1 MPAGDNSILI
11 MSQWV
16 IIVLSVLV
24 VLRCLRSMLAAG
36 YESET
41 WAFLRSGRDTLPVN
55 HWENII
61 GRSRSSDVRI
71 NKPGVKR
78 VHAVL
83 KRGDDGIWTVYNIFS
98 RTRVEVNGRPVPSS
112 GADLENGDIITLGTG
127 SVKFLDIT
135 SDKRR
140 RLESRRTLAGKK
152 ISPSLT
158 LFELTVLQ
166 IFLVLQHA
174 LTADE
179 FEIISIVLAYAVL
192 ILLEWCCFNAMRII
206 NRGGYEIEMLAFYLT
221 SIGLAVAAS
230 STPEDIFKQTLLMV
244 LSVAMFLITGWWLRG
259 VNRTAVMRV
268 PAAMLALGLL
278 ALNILTSD
286 TVNGAR
292 NWLQIGGYSVQPSEI
307 VKVLYIYF
315 GANTLDRLYR
325 RKNLFAYM
333 VFSAVCVMGLA
344 LMGDFGT
351 ALVFFATFLV
361 VSFMRS
367 GNIATVLLAVS
378 GAVMAG
384 VMAVS
389 VKPYIAQRFAMWGHV
404 WEDPYNYGYQQT
416 RALSA
421 AAAGGLFGKGAG
433 AGWLKGITAA
443 NTDMVF
449 AMVCEELGL
458 IVAICTVAAVL
469 AMALFAIRSAGK
481 GRSAF
486 FSIAACAAV
495 SMLMVQM
502 SLNVFGSLDM
512 LPFTGVT
519 FPFVSRGG
527 TSLVSC
533 WMMMAFIKGADNR
546 KGGSFVVRPVNEVI
560 PPETEEE
567 D

>member
-1 MPAGDNSILI
+1 MNNNSILV

-24 VLRCLRSMLAAG
+24 VLRCLRSMLARG
-36 YESET
+36 YEKEV
-41 WAFLRSGRDTLPVN
+41 WAYLRSGRDTLSVN
-55 HWENII
+55 HWENIL
-61 GRSRSSDVRI
+61 GSSPSADVRI
-71 NKPGVKR
+71 KKMGVKR

-83 KRGDDGIWTVYNIFS
+83 KRGDDGVWTIYNIFS
-98 RTRVEVNGRPVPSS
+98 RTHVEVNGVRVPAS
-112 GADLENGDIITLGTG
+112 GADLEDGDIISLGG
-127 SVKFLDIT
+127 NSVKFLDIT
-135 SDKRR
+135 TDKRR
-140 RLESRRTLAGKK
+140 RLESQRTLAGRRV
-152 ISPSLT
+152 SPSLT

-166 IFLVLQHA
+166 LFLVLQHA

-179 FEIISIVLAYAVL
+179 FNLIAIALAYSVV
-192 ILLEWCCFNAMRII
+192 ILLQWCCFNAMRII
-206 NRGGYEIEMLAFYLT
+206 NRGGFEIEILAFYLT

-230 STPEDIFKQTLLMV
+230 STPEDMFKQTLLVV
-244 LSVAMFLITGWWLRG
+244 LSVAMFLLTGWWLRG

-286 TVNGAR
+286 YINGAK
-292 NWLQIGGYSVQPSEI
+292 NWLEIGGYSLQPSEI

-315 GANTLDRLYR
+315 GANTLDKLYR

-333 VFSAVCVMGLA
+333 VFSAACVIGLA

-351 ALVFFATFLV
+351 ALVFFVTFLV

-367 GNIATVLLAVS
+367 GSIATVLLAVS

-389 VKPYIAQRFAMWGHV
+389 VKPYIARRFAVWGHV
-404 WEDPYNYGYQQT
+404 WEDPYNLGYQQT

-433 AGWLKGITAA
+433 AGWLKNVAAA

-449 AMVCEELGL
+449 AMVAEELGL

-481 GRSAF
+481 GRSAY
-486 FSIAACAAV
+486 FSLASCAVV

-502 SLNVFGSLDM
+502 ALNVFGSLDI

-533 WMMMAFIKGADNR
+533 WMMMAFLKGADNR
-546 KGGSFVVRPVNEVI
+546 KGGSFVVRPVNEII
-560 PPETEEE
+560 PPEEEE
-567 D
+567 EEEE

>member
-1 MPAGDNSILI
+1 MENNSILQL
-11 MSQWV
+11 SQWV
-16 IIVLSVLV
+16 IIILSVLV
-24 VLRCLRSMLAAG
+24 VLRCLRSMLARG
-36 YESET
+36 YENEV
-41 WAFLRSGRDTLPVN
+41 WAYLRSGRESLPVN

-61 GRSRSSDVRI
+61 GRSRSADIRI
-71 NKPGVKR
+71 PGHGVKR

-83 KRGDDGIWTVYNIFS
+83 KRDDYGFWTIYNIFS
-98 RTRVEVNGRPVPSS
+98 RTRVEVNGGHVPAR
-112 GADLENGDIITLGTG
+112 GIELEDGDIITLGG
-127 SVKFLDIT
+127 ASVKFIDINT
-135 SDKRR
+135 DKRR
-140 RLESRRTLAGKK
+140 RLESKRTLAGKR

-174 LTADE
+174 LTADD
-179 FEIISIVLAYAVL
+179 FDIISISLAYAVL

-206 NRGGYEIEMLAFYLT
+206 NRGGFEIEMLAFYLT
-221 SIGLAVAAS
+221 GIGLAVAAS
-230 STPEDIFKQTLLMV
+230 STPEDMYKQTILVV

-259 VNRTAVMRV
+259 VHRTAIMRV

-286 TVNGAR
+286 YVNGAK
-292 NWLQIGGYSVQPSEI
+292 NWLEIGGYSLQPSEI

-315 GANTLDRLYR
+315 GANTLDKLYR
-325 RKNLFAYM
+325 RKNLFAFM
-333 VFSAVCVMGLA
+333 VFSAACVMGLA

-351 ALVFFATFLV
+351 ALIFFATFLV

-367 GNIATVLLAVS
+367 GSIATVLLSVS

-389 VKPYIAQRFAMWGHV
+389 VKPYIARRFELWGHV
-404 WEDPYNYGYQQT
+404 WEDPYNLGYQQT

-433 AGWLKGITAA
+433 AGWLKNIAAA

-449 AMVCEELGL
+449 AMVSEELGL

-469 AMALFAIRSAGK
+469 AMAFFAYRSAGK

-486 FSIAACAAV
+486 FSIASCAAV

-502 SLNVFGSLDM
+502 ALNVFGSLDL

-533 WMMMAFIKGADNR
+533 WMLMAFLKGADNR
-546 KGGSFVVRPVNEVI
+546 KGGSFVVPPVNEI
-560 PPETEEE
+560 EPPEDEEEE
-567 D
+567 DE